1 MQLRNLN
8 IPISNL
14 PASGQS
20 RIVTIEGDSGASF
33 VLQIVDSTG
42 KFYDFV
48 NNTFVDGHIP
58 RCNLKGVI
66 SGSIFQKRITFPSVV
81 SSTTYNVILIAD
93 PSTDT

>member
-20 RIVTIEGDSGASF
+20 RTVTIEGDSGASF
-33 VLQIVDSTG
+33 VLQIVDSAG

-48 NNTFVDGHIP
+48 NNT
-58 RCNLKGVI
+58 
-66 SGSIFQKRITFPSVV
+66 
-81 SSTTYNVILIAD
+81 
-93 PSTDT
+93 